1 MGFLRKET
9 GVDILDLTLLQKKGL
24 LRIPESRFADVV
36 DLTMP
41 PQVPPSL
48 PQPTPLGPISPTPVA
63 DNPFGMLDNL
73 TNSSLNSSIQTNAES
88 AVDSTTFNAL
98 RLKLD
103 DVEYK
108 LERLVEKFSL
118 LDERLAKAGQA

>member
-24 LRIPESRFADVV
+24 LKIPESRFADVV

-41 PQVPPSL
+41 LQASPSL
-48 PQPTPLGPISPTPVA
+48 SQPAPPGPMSPTSLA
-63 DNPFGMLDNL
+63 DNPFGMLDTL
-73 TNSSLNSSIQTNAES
+73 ANSSLNTPAQSLAGNT
-88 AVDSTTFNAL
+88 VDSTTFNAMK
-98 RLKLD
+98 LKLD

-108 LERLVEKFSL
+108 LERLVEKISFL
-118 LDERLAKAGQA
+118 N

>member
-9 GVDILDLTLLQKKGL
+9 GVDILDLTLLQKRGL
-24 LRIPESRFADVV
+24 LKVPESRFAEVV

-41 PQVPPSL
+41 HQVPPSL
-48 PQPTPLGPISPTPVA
+48 PQPAPPEPMSPTPVA
-63 DNPFGMLDNL
+63 DNPFGMLDTL
-73 TNSSLNSSIQTNAES
+73 TNSSLNSSVRANAES
-88 AVDSTTFNAL
+88 AVDSAAFNAL

-118 LDERLAKAGQA
+118 LDERLANAS

>member
-36 DLTMP
+36 DLTML
-41 PQVPPSL
+41 PQAPPSL
-48 PQPTPLGPISPTPVA
+48 PQPIPLGPISPTPVA